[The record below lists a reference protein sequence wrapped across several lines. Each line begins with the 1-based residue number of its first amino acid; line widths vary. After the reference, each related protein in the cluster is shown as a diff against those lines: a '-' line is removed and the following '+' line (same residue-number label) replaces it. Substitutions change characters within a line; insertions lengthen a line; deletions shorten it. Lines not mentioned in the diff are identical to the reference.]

1 MERVSAAD
9 LAEASFDGVGGSHR
23 LAFGEVVAQTG
34 DGGGIGLAPALG
46 EAAGG
51 LTAACVHADVF
62 NLRTERAA
70 RSEARMELGMDHKVG
85 ARGERSGVRVS

>member
-34 DGGGIGLAPALG
+34 DGGGIGLAASTLAKRLNSASGKFKFP
-46 EAAGG
+46 
-51 LTAACVHADVF
+51 
-62 NLRTERAA
+62 
-70 RSEARMELGMDHKVG
+70 VG
-85 ARGERSGVRVS
+85 PEESGR

>member
-51 LTAACVHADVF
+51 LTAACVHAMF
-62 NLRTERAA
+62 SICGPSAPRAA
-70 RSEARMELGMDHKVG
+70 RRAWN
-85 ARGERSGVRVS
+85 